1 MDTLAERFL
10 GRHDQ
15 FLVKAGPLLIADAV
29 VAQGN
34 DEVGNVWVGHER
46 RPPTYGLFAAA
57 RNHRCEVL
65 NHRLHNAF
73 VQLEVV
79 GELGVP
85 VIADPDGVLADRL
98 GLNNGGRLIVRPD
111 GYVGAI
117 SILDDINAIA
127 DYFARIA
134 S

>member
-1 MDTLAERFL
+1 M
-10 GRHDQ
+10 
-15 FLVKAGPLLIADAV
+15 
-29 VAQGN
+29 
-34 DEVGNVWVGHER
+34 
-46 RPPTYGLFAAA
+46 
-57 RNHRCEVL
+57 
-65 NHRLHNAF
+65 
-73 VQLEVV
+73 QLEVV

-117 SILDDINAIA
+117 SILDDTNAIA